1 LCLRAPLK
9 KNIAED
15 DVIRACLQEA
25 GFDPA
30 LADSGLL
37 SGAETYSANLEEVAV
52 AKGAFGAPFLSRT
65 RMSGS
70 GARTV

>member
-1 LCLRAPLK
+1 MR
-9 KNIAED
+9 NIAED

-37 SGAETYSANLEEVAV
+37 SG
-52 AKGAFGAPFLSRT
+52 
-65 RMSGS
+65 
-70 GARTV
+70 

>member
-1 LCLRAPLK
+1 MR

-37 SGAETYSANLEEVAV
+37 SGAETYSASLEEPLLKARS
-52 AKGAFGAPFLSRT
+52 ARRSLSRT